1 MSRDDEPPRP
11 KLKGTFAP
19 DAVHLLRTT
28 QQIQYQLSQMADQ
41 KASLLMGATFVIFT
55 ITIGMVKQDGG
66 APLALLVLGASAF
79 VAALLAV
86 LAVLPSTKVPPKAD
100 GPANMLF
107 FGSFTQLSE
116 EEYVQMILDSV
127 GNSDVVYAAFAHDIY
142 QNGRVLARKK
152 YRLLG
157 YAYRILLG
165 GLIFSFVLFVGH
177 FLLAR

>member
-1 MSRDDEPPRP
+1 MSRDDEPPIAKP
-11 KLKGTFAP
+11 KGTFAP

-66 APLALLVLGASAF
+66 APIALLALGASAF

-127 GNSDVVYAAFAHDIY
+127 GNSDIVYAAFAHDIY

-165 GLIFSFVLFVGH
+165 GLIFSFILFVAH
-177 FLLAR
+177 FLLH